1 MAEAVMGGRKG
12 TDSESE
18 DPDSS
23 SDLALAGC
31 VTLNKVGFE
40 TQHPPLEN
48 VDNNTILNHPS
59 IRPL

>member
-1 MAEAVMGGRKG
+1 MGGRKG

-23 SDLALAGC
+23 SDLALGGC